1 MTLSAPEEGPKFSRS
16 ERIEQSG
23 FTAEDVDYFLELGVK
38 QLPPIEGGTMRREGA
53 ENQNQETRTEYLLS
67 NLGINAKEISNPRN
81 PEKMLSE
88 RLVSDVLV
96 DVITL
101 CNTVRDVPEGTDSTP
116 WIDTYNKLMEFRAA
130 KGNLMD
136 TSLPDGATSHKDFGL
151 KHNFSPGRIENPMR
165 PGYYKAILE
174 ALEEGLARK
183 KA

>member
-38 QLPPIEGGTMRREGA
+38 QLPPIEGGTMRKEGT
-53 ENQNQETRTEYLLS
+53 ESQNQETRTEYLS
-67 NLGINAKEISNPRN
+67 QTLGIHAAEIPNPIK

-101 CNTVRDVPEGTDSTP
+101 CHTVRNAPEGTDPTP
-116 WIDTYNKLMEFRAA
+116 WIDTYNKLMELRIA
-130 KGNLMD
+130 KGKLSE
-136 TSLPDGATSHKDFGL
+136 TTLSDGKTSHRDFGL
-151 KHNFSPGRIENPMR
+151 KYNFSPGRSENPMR

-174 ALEEGLARK
+174 ALEDGLTRK

>member
-1 MTLSAPEEGPKFSRS
+1 MSLSAPEEGPKFSRS

-38 QLPPIEGGTMRREGA
+38 QLPPIEGGTIRHEGT
-53 ENQNQETRTEYLLS
+53 ENQNQETRTEYLS
-67 NLGINAKEISNPRN
+67 QTLGIHAAEIPNPIK

-101 CNTVRDVPEGTDSTP
+101 CHTVRDAPEGTDPSP
-116 WIDTYNKLMEFRAA
+116 WIATYNKLMEFRAA

-136 TSLPDGATSHKDFGL
+136 TSLPDGATSHRDFGL
-151 KHNFSPGRIENPMR
+151 KHNFSPGRSENPMR